1 MNKERNHTID
11 ILRGI
16 AIFLV
21 VFGHVTHLP
30 EVRTYIWGF
39 HIPIFFFISGLLFR
53 KEKFAKF
60 TDFLKSR
67 FKNIVLPYAIFYL
80 ATLVY
85 WILIERHSRG
95 ADVSIG
101 SQLIGL
107 VYGTYDMRYMM
118 FNGALWFIPCLFSME
133 MLYWFV
139 SKCSKR
145 IYLIGVLIC
154 FYIIGLVLKDNA
166 PWLPWG
172 LCAAFIGIVFYGIG
186 DMCKPIVLTNKIRF
200 GGGKLPLKY
209 LIFTLILAIQLAAL
223 PWTGADLASLK
234 VGNVWL
240 YIPISMLGVTL
251 YWGIASTISHN
262 KIIEYLGVNSLVIFA
277 FQEPVYRA
285 VIFIVSK
292 IIGWFVQE
300 VRCDLM
306 LCLFISVCSI
316 LVVVPMIVCWN
327 KWARPLIKRI

>member
-1 MNKERNHTID
+1 MNKERNHIID

-30 EVRTYIWGF
+30 EMRTYIWGF

-53 KEKFAKF
+53 KEKFEKF

-67 FKNIVLPYAIFYL
+67 LKNIVLPYAIFYL

-95 ADVSIG
+95 ADVSVE

-139 SKCSKR
+139 SKNSKR

-154 FYIIGLVLKDNA
+154 FYIIGLVLKDYV

-172 LCAAFIGIVFYGIG
+172 LCAAFIGIVFYGMG
-186 DMCKPIVLTNKIRF
+186 DMCKLIVLSNNIKF
-200 GGGKLPLKY
+200 GGALKY
-209 LIFTLILAIQLAAL
+209 LIFILILIIQVVAL

-251 YWGIASTISHN
+251 YCGIASTLSHN
-262 KIIEYLGVNSLVIFA
+262 KVIEYLGVNSLVIFA

-285 VIFIVSK
+285 VIFVASK
-292 IIGWFVQE
+292 IIGWPVQE
-300 VRCDLM
+300 VRCDLL

-316 LVVVPMIVCWN
+316 LVIVPMIVCWN

>member
-1 MNKERNHTID
+1 
-11 ILRGI
+11 
-16 AIFLV
+16 
-21 VFGHVTHLP
+21 
-30 EVRTYIWGF
+30 
-39 HIPIFFFISGLLFR
+39 
-53 KEKFAKF
+53 
-60 TDFLKSR
+60 
-67 FKNIVLPYAIFYL
+67 
-80 ATLVY
+80 
-85 WILIERHSRG
+85 
-95 ADVSIG
+95 
-101 SQLIGL
+101 
-107 VYGTYDMRYMM
+107 MM

-172 LCAAFIGIVFYGIG
+172 LCSAFIGIVFYGIG
-186 DMCKPIVLTNKIRF
+186 DISKLIVLSNKVFF
-200 GGGKLPLKY
+200 GGGKSPLKY
-209 LIFTLILAIQLAAL
+209 LIFAFILVIQLAAL

-285 VIFIVSK
+285 VIFIASK
-292 IIGWFVQE
+292 IVGWSVQE
-300 VRCDLM
+300 IRYDLL

-316 LVVVPMIVCWN
+316 LVIVPMIVCWN
-327 KWARPLIKRI
+327 KWAQPFIKRT

>member
-1 MNKERNHTID
+1 M
-11 ILRGI
+11 
-16 AIFLV
+16 
-21 VFGHVTHLP
+21 
-30 EVRTYIWGF
+30 
-39 HIPIFFFISGLLFR
+39 
-53 KEKFAKF
+53 
-60 TDFLKSR
+60 KSR
-67 FKNIVLPYAIFYL
+67 LKNIVLPYAIFYL

-95 ADVSIG
+95 ADVSVE

-186 DMCKPIVLTNKIRF
+186 DMCKLIVLSNNIKF
-200 GGGKLPLKY
+200 GGALKY
-209 LIFTLILAIQLAAL
+209 LILTLILIIQVVAL

-251 YWGIASTISHN
+251 YCGIASTISHN
-262 KIIEYLGVNSLVIFA
+262 KVIEYLGVNSLVIFA

-285 VIFIVSK
+285 VIFVASK
-292 IIGWFVQE
+292 IIGWPVQE
-300 VRCDLM
+300 VRCDLL

-316 LVVVPMIVCWN
+316 LVIVPMIVCWN